1 MNVGRGAKEP
11 VHYRQPELRM
21 YARKKFLGNG
31 KICQE
36 EIRIRRRSLHD
47 LSDDPVDFV
56 LPKAIENKIRDQ
68 KIIAARRR
76 PTGDISVKKCGA
88 IESVRQKLAQT
99 FASQFQHPRARIDT
113 IDLGTGVDAQEFA
126 KKKAIALA
134 QNENVSR
141 WSDRFNPSGA
151 RVLQSMPEGHGFQP
165 AVMSGDAI
173 EAHKTNSAH
182 KNATGV
188 RRTKSASAVRSSC
201 WIDTK

>member
-1 MNVGRGAKEP
+1 M
-11 VHYRQPELRM
+11 
-21 YARKKFLGNG
+21 
-31 KICQE
+31 
-36 EIRIRRRSLHD
+36 HD
-47 LSDDPVDFV
+47 FSDDPVDFV